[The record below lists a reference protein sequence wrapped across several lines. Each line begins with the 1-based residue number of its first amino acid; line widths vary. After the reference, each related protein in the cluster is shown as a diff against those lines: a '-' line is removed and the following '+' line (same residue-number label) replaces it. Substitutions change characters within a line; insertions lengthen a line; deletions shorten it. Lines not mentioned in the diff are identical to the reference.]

1 MPTMTGAPSI
11 RPGPIARLVA
21 GASLVV
27 LAVACGSDSSP
38 QEQPAPVRAAD
49 GAEAG
54 STPGAGGD
62 AAAAQAASTRHVDPR
77 KGGLE
82 LGFGE
87 YAITM
92 EADEIRPGPVTF
104 VIRNGGAMIHGFEIE
119 AEGDDDGDH
128 SGPGHGELKLEGPAM
143 QPGGTVRIDADLP
156 PGVYKVECFVDGHDD
171 LGMEAIL
178 VVRDD
183 APLVTLDDPA
193 DSPGAVEIVG
203 FAFAPDV
210 VVVASGTEVRWT
222 NDDPAAHTV
231 SADDGSFDSG
241 TLDPSD
247 GFSYRF
253 GEPGTYTYR
262 CEIHPTM
269 RGTVRVT

>member
-1 MPTMTGAPSI
+1 MRTMTGTPSI
-11 RPGPIARLVA
+11 RPGLIARLVA

-27 LAVACGSDSSP
+27 LAIACGSSP
-38 QEQPAPVRAAD
+38 QAQPAPVRVAD

-54 STPGAGGD
+54 STPGTSGD
-62 AAAAQAASTRHVDPR
+62 AAGAGTASARRVDPR

-87 YAITM
+87 YAIAM
-92 EADEIRPGPVTF
+92 EADEIRPGLVTF
-104 VIRNGGAMIHGFEIE
+104 VIRNGGTMVHGFEIE
-119 AEGDDDGDH
+119 AEGDGDDDH
-128 SGPGHGELKLEGPAM
+128 SGSGHGELKLEGPAM

-178 VVRDD
+178 VVREN
-183 APLVTLDDPA
+183 APLVTLDDPP
-193 DSPGAVEIVG
+193 DSPGAGEIVG

-210 VVVASGTEVRWT
+210 VEVVSGTEVRWT

-247 GFSYRF
+247 GFSHRF